1 MDSPITR
8 AEHIEF
14 VKRMEDGHKRNEAR
28 IKLLEEANVQNQELI
43 ASVGKM
49 AVNME
54 FMVEEQRKQGLRLEA
69 LEEKPIKTY
78 THIKQTIITSVES
91 TLVGGVLGALIS
103 LVLV

>member
-1 MDSPITR
+1 MDSPIVR
-8 AEHIEF
+8 AEHAEF
-14 VKRMEDGHKRNEAR
+14 VKRMEDEHKRIEAR
-28 IKLLEEANVQNQELI
+28 IKLLEEANVQNQELV

-69 LEEKPIKTY
+69 LEKKPIKTY
-78 THIKQTIITSVES
+78 IHIKQTIITSVVS
-91 TLVGGVLGALIS
+91 TLVGGAFGALLS